1 MGLGLLSFGDR
12 GKRGS
17 VSGVC
22 GWDTF
27 LVTGAFGRVAAGYA
41 DIVDGGWSAGIDGGW
56 TTWFNSVFFF
66 GI

>member
-1 MGLGLLSFGDR
+1 M
-12 GKRGS
+12 
-17 VSGVC
+17 
-22 GWDTF
+22 
-27 LVTGAFGRVAAGYA
+27 TGAFGRVAAGYA